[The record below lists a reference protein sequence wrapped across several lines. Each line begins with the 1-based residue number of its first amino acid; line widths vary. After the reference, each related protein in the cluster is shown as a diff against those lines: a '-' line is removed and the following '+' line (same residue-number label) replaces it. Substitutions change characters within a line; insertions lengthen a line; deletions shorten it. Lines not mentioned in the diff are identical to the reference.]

1 MTSSFCWF
9 YYLQKENHFFTPTC
23 PNLYFFLMIFLK
35 WHLFGHRR
43 CLQLAECPRES
54 SLVSKGLWSW
64 VKPKVQQCC
73 SVCSWAL
80 KLCHRELQSL
90 AVLSLPFQSCLWR
103 STSSV
108 FVLVGALQPFPS
120 LLSPLG
126 KLFTV
131 FVHADK
137 CWRETSVIYHKFF
150 FLR

>member
-23 PNLYFFLMIFLK
+23 PNLYFFNDFFFFLNDTFLGTEDVCS
-35 WHLFGHRR
+35 WLNAQGS
-43 CLQLAECPRES
+43 P
-54 SLVSKGLWSW
+54 LWRW
-64 VKPKVQQCC
+64 VKPKVRQCC